1 MKQTGIYLCKGLL
14 FSSLL
19 MTLFLLLLAFLMMQ
33 TGWNDS
39 VMFPLLITSFCLSSF
54 IGGRYFAK
62 HAQSRRFLWGILFGA
77 VFFLL
82 YLLVSYALSPQEAFF
97 SDNTSMFLLC
107 SLGLGCVGGML
118 S

>member
-39 VMFPLLITSFCLSSF
+39 VMFPLFITSFCLSVF
-54 IGGRYFAK
+54 IGGRYYAK
-62 HAQSRRFLWGILFGA
+62 HAESRRFLWGILFGIA
-77 VFFLL
+77 FFLL
-82 YLLVSYALSPQEAFF
+82 YLMVGYALSPQEALF
-97 SDNTSMFLLC
+97 SDNTLIFLLS
-107 SLGLGCVGGML
+107 SLGSGCIGGML